1 MKSLGVVVGFTLT
14 IVLVTILIIVV
25 SKKLNN
31 DNSSRT
37 KYDER
42 QQIVSGQGY
51 KYRFWTVVGLIVAF
65 IVLDVAEIDIPIK
78 TSVMYFLAIVVGV
91 LCHTTYCIFNDGYF
105 GINNN
110 PKQYYVMFVLIGLFN
125 VLIGVMNCIRGNL
138 ISDGKLDVPA
148 INLFCGLMFVV
159 LGICIVIKSVMDKK
173 KNMDDDEED
182 DE

>member
-1 MKSLGVVVGFTLT
+1 
-14 IVLVTILIIVV
+14 
-25 SKKLNN
+25 
-31 DNSSRT
+31 
-37 KYDER
+37 
-42 QQIVSGQGY
+42 
-51 KYRFWTVVGLIVAF
+51 
-65 IVLDVAEIDIPIK
+65 
-78 TSVMYFLAIVVGV
+78 
-91 LCHTTYCIFNDGYF
+91 
-105 GINNN
+105 
-110 PKQYYVMFVLIGLFN
+110 MFVLIGLFN